1 MAAAVRWVQSAP
13 GTYIYLGVILV
24 TAWVLDSAGS
34 KRAHQLVLER
44 STNLHELAIQPA
56 RVLFESAFWVAAP
69 WNALAWGVLFTLVLA
84 PAEHWLGTARWV
96 VVLAVGHVGATVVT
110 AAGLWL
116 AVRADAVDHSVT
128 HAVDVGA
135 SYGFLAVAGALV
147 YRLPR
152 RWRVPVIVGVAAGLL
167 LYFAVDRG
175 YADAGHLIAFGI
187 GLACY
192 PLTPASPWAAG
203 GSPRPAAGRAH
214 PTRVV

>member
-1 MAAAVRWVQSAP
+1 MAAVVRWVRTAP
-13 GTYIYLGVILV
+13 GTYVYLAVILT

-34 KRAHQLVLER
+34 RSAHRLVLER
-44 STNLHELAIQPA
+44 STNLHQLAVHPV

-96 VVLAVGHVGATVVT
+96 LVLAAGHVGATVIT

-135 SYGFLAVAGALV
+135 SYGFLAVAGVLV

-152 RWRVPVIVGVAAGLL
+152 RWRPPVVAGVAAGLL
-167 LYFAVDRG
+167 LYFAVDRS
-175 YADAGHLIAFGI
+175 YADAGHLIAFAI

-192 PLTPASPWAAG
+192 PLIPSSPWAAG
-203 GSPRPAAGRAH
+203 SPTTAAAPAP
-214 PTRVV
+214 PTRVA

>member
-1 MAAAVRWVQSAP
+1 MAAIGRWVRTAP
-13 GTYIYLGVILV
+13 GTYIYLAVLLA

-34 KRAHQLVLER
+34 RRAHRLVLER
-44 STNLHELAIQPA
+44 STNLHELAVHPV

-84 PAEHWLGTARWV
+84 PAEHWLGTLRWTA
-96 VVLAVGHVGATVVT
+96 VLAAGHVGATVIT

-135 SYGFLAVAGALV
+135 SYGFLAVAGVLV

-152 RWRVPVIVGVAAGLL
+152 RWRVPVVAGVAAGLV
-167 LYFAVDRG
+167 LYFAVDRS
-175 YADAGHLIAFGI
+175 YADAGHLIAFAI

-192 PLTPASPWAAG
+192 PLVPSSPWVA
-203 GSPRPAAGRAH
+203 GSPRPVAVRVS